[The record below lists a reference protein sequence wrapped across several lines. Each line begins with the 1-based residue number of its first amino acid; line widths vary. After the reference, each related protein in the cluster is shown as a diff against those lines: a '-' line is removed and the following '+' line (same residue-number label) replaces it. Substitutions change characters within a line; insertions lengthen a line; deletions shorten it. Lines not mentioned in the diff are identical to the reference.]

1 MPNSK
6 EIIFATA
13 TLIASVVSFWL
24 WSRAIPRI
32 VGGEFADVGVAV
44 LPLILLG
51 VSAALFSLAM
61 IFIRSS
67 RLAYGAVLAGA
78 VIPYFFISSALAV
91 IISMGVAILLVF
103 SAGYRIRTEYMLS
116 LGFHLTKI
124 LKSGLPIYLTAISLV
139 ISTLFFASLDEDRAL
154 SVLLPRSAFQTALP
168 AILNYII
175 QPTEGSKKIG
185 QDATVRETLAVVI
198 RDQLQAQ
205 GIPSARISQK
215 ELEAAIALQITELEN
230 RYGLKLTGKERIS
243 DVFYGLVNNQI
254 LTIVGPYRKYLP
266 HVSALTFFFAFKV
279 ITLPLYYV
287 VMAVL
292 MVLIKILVG
301 LKILKSEIVEMKVE
315 RLTL

>member
-1 MPNSK
+1 MPNLK
-6 EIIFATA
+6 EIILGAA
-13 TLIASVVSFWL
+13 TLIVSVASFWL
-24 WSRAIPRI
+24 WFRAVPQII
-32 VGGEFADVGVAV
+32 SGEFADVGIAV
-44 LPLILLG
+44 LPLIALG
-51 VSAALFSLAM
+51 ISAAFFSLSL
-61 IFIRSS
+61 IFIREIWM
-67 RLAYGAVLAGA
+67 AYAVALGGIA
-78 VIPYFFISSALAV
+78 IPYFFLSATLPVIFSLA
-91 IISMGVAILLVF
+91 AALLFVF
-103 SAGYRIRTEYMLS
+103 SAGFRIRIEYMLS

-124 LKSGLPIYLTAISLV
+124 LKNGLPIYLTAASLV

-175 QPTEGSKKIG
+175 QPTGNALEFSPN
-185 QDATVRETLAVVI
+185 ATVQEVLSVVI
-198 RDQLQAQ
+198 RDQLQKQ

-215 ELEAAIALQITELEN
+215 ELNSAISLQIGELEKS
-230 RYGLKLTGKERIS
+230 YGLKLTGKESAS

-279 ITLPLYYV
+279 ITIPLYYV

-292 MVLIKILVG
+292 VVLIKISVAF
-301 LKILKSEIVEMKVE
+301 KILKSEIVEMKVE